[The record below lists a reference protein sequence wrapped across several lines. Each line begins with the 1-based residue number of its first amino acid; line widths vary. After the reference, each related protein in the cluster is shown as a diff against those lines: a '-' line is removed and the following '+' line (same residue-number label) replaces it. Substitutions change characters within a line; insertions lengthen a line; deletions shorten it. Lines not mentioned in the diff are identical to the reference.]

1 MWGGHNAQ
9 QRRQGEYLSDLWIQQ
24 NVPGGLNS
32 KSISI
37 SPSVKFIVDNKR
49 EKQSSDDLKT

>member
-32 KSISI
+32 KSIS
-37 SPSVKFIVDNKR
+37 PSIRSIVVHNGR